1 MRKAGGSDT
10 VKDKNK
16 WRQRKTAAV
25 LTMTLLLLCT
35 LSSRFRVT
43 AADVPAELRSKGAMQ
58 CEKAVIDAADLQSI
72 RSYLSEKKNA
82 AASILLQLGTR
93 FRQRSGEVV
102 YDRNP
107 DAEPEEVDLS
117 QISWPVL
124 IRAVEDSQAV
134 PEGLPVLQP
143 ENAMR
148 IEGIEEYTDS
158 YRTAVADNLS
168 RGKAAWAD
176 GCLLLGN
183 GADNDKAYQAGK
195 QDGEN
200 GDIPESL
207 YPIFSVKEAAIE
219 VRHMHVGEQEE
230 AEGISGC
237 YQNSKE
243 TKVEEKRCS
252 ASLKK
257 TEATWYP
264 NPDEPGGGSWHGGNY
279 TCPNHGG
286 SYDSP
291 GTCKHKTTV
300 TTTVWH
306 HDIICGLTDVLYAR
320 LAIHGTDADYTDR
333 AIKLVASLEAGDGYE
348 QLAWSEE
355 EQLVWMNEN
364 KEPLGSGPELTVQ
377 EPGTYWCSLLVSNE
391 DIDNREVCAEV
402 KVSGFVLRN

>member
-1 MRKAGGSDT
+1 M
-10 VKDKNK
+10 KDKNK
-16 WRQRKTAAV
+16 RRSQKTAAI
-25 LTMTLLLLCT
+25 MAMMLLLLCI
-35 LSSRFRVT
+35 LNSRIKVT
-43 AADVPAELRSKGAMQ
+43 AADMSGTLHSKGAMQ
-58 CEKAVIDAADLQSI
+58 CDQAVIDAADLRSI
-72 RSYLSEKKNA
+72 HSYLLEKKNA
-82 AASILLQLGTR
+82 AASILLQLGTK
-93 FRQRSGEVV
+93 FRQQSGEVV

-107 DAEPEEVDLS
+107 DAEQEEVDLS
-117 QISWPVL
+117 QIGWPVL
-124 IRAVEDSQAV
+124 IRAVEDSQTV
-134 PEGLPVLQP
+134 PEGLSVLQP

-148 IEGIEEYTDS
+148 IEGVEEYTDF
-158 YRTAVADNLS
+158 YRTAVSDNLS

-183 GADNDKAYQAGK
+183 GADNDRAYQAGR

-207 YPIFSVKEAAIE
+207 FPIFSVKEAVIE
-219 VRHMHVGEQEE
+219 VRHIHVGEQEK

-257 TEATWYP
+257 TETTWYP

-291 GTCKHKTTV
+291 GTCRHKTTV
-300 TTTVWH
+300 STTVWH
-306 HDIICGLTDVLYAR
+306 HDIICGLTDALYAR
-320 LAIHGTDADYTDR
+320 LIIRKTQTDGTDR
-333 AIKLVASLEAGDGYE
+333 AVRLEACLEEGDSYE
-348 QLAWSEE
+348 QLAWSGE
-355 EQLVWMNEN
+355 EQLVWMNEDR
-364 KEPLGSGPELTVQ
+364 EPLGSGPELIVQ

-402 KVSGFVLRN
+402 KVSGFVLKN